1 MAYAKP
7 NQILRDKQ
15 RYVVDLIMR
24 IWVKSSGIGIIAAL
38 MLICFYL
45 LAVIAPIFTSVTV
58 EPLSQYPTSYKNATL
73 AIGSDEQ
80 GKMAYRIDDKG
91 QVQFIDLQNKKQ
103 VSETQI
109 IDNPTAFAAT
119 IESQDWFA
127 FGGSKGQVQFSQI
140 GFQTNYSQGK
150 RQLIPYV
157 ESFTP
162 FPLIQIDEKQQAL
175 TQVALSLTPVEGV
188 VLAQTQDERV
198 LGVELDS
205 VINQMTGESIWK
217 AIPIEFETV
226 SLDKTKKLL
235 SMVITPN
242 NDFLYFLYQH
252 ELQVWTLKDHKAN
265 LRERIALKESAQKL
279 TLLSG
284 AHSVLVQF
292 ENGSLSQWFD
302 TIKNE
307 KRSLTLIR
315 TFNFNGQIKQV
326 APEVYRKGIAI
337 VDAKG
342 DLSLVHTTTE
352 KALYRQH
359 LFDEEVLAVT
369 QPPNAEKL
377 IVLTQKGWQCFEV
390 TNPHPEVSVQSVF
403 GKIWYEGYPDPAY
416 IWQSTAAN
424 DDFESKFSL
433 MPLAFGTLKAA
444 FYALIF
450 AGPIA
455 IGSAIYTAYFMS
467 SNVRRYVKPTIEIME
482 ALPTVIIGLLAG
494 IWLAPIVENNLV
506 AVFSLFVLFPLSM
519 IIIAF
524 IWHILPAHI
533 MRKLPRGQHA
543 ILLIPALIG
552 IGYLTFQYGYIIE
565 SWLFHGD
572 LRSYLGDKG
581 VGYDQRNAL
590 VVGIAMG
597 AAIIPTIYTIAEDAI
612 FSVPKHLSEGSL
624 ALGATQWQTLTKVVL
639 LTASPG
645 IFSAVMMGLG
655 RAVGETMIVLM
666 ATGNTPIMDGNILEG
681 MRTLAANIAIEM
693 PESEMGSTHFR
704 MLFLAA
710 FLLFVF
716 TFFVNSLAEW
726 IRQGLREKYRSL

>member
-7 NQILRDKQ
+7 NQIIRDKQ

-91 QVQFIDLQNKKQ
+91 QVQFIDLQSKKQ

-127 FGGSKGQVQFSQI
+127 FGGSKGQVQFAQI

-157 ESFTP
+157 ESFKP
-162 FPLIQIDEKQQAL
+162 FPLIQIDEKQQTL

-188 VLAQTQDERV
+188 VLAQTQDDRL

-217 AIPIEFETV
+217 AIPIEFEEV
-226 SLDKTKKLL
+226 ALDKTKKLL

-315 TFNFNGQIKQV
+315 TFNFDGQIKQV

-352 KALYRQH
+352 KALYSQH
-359 LFDEEVLAVT
+359 LFNEDVLAVT

-377 IVLTQKGWQCFEV
+377 IVLTQKGWECFEV

>member
-7 NQILRDKQ
+7 NQRSRDKQ
-15 RYVVDLIMR
+15 RRVVDLIMR
-24 IWVKSSGIGIIAAL
+24 VWVKSSGVGIIAAL
-38 MLICFYL
+38 LLICFYL
-45 LAVIAPIFTSVTV
+45 LAVISPIFTSVNV
-58 EPLSQYPTSYKNATL
+58 EPINQYKTKYTHATL

-80 GKMAYRIDDKG
+80 GKMVYRIDESGK
-91 QVQFIDLQNKKQ
+91 VQFIDLLNKRQ
-103 VSETQI
+103 VSEQQI
-109 IDNPTAFAAT
+109 ISNPTAFTTT

-127 FGGSKGQVQFSQI
+127 FGDEKGRVQFAQI
-140 GFQTNYSQGK
+140 GFQTNYSKGN

-157 ESFTP
+157 ESFVP
-162 FPLIQIDEKQQAL
+162 FPSLQLDENKKAL
-175 TQVALSLTPVEGV
+175 TQLALSLTPNEGV
-188 VLAQTQDERV
+188 VLGKTEDNRL
-198 LGVELDS
+198 LGLELDAS
-205 VINQMTGESIWK
+205 INQMTGETLWE
-217 AIPIEFETV
+217 AIPIHFNGTNKV
-226 SLDKTKKLL
+226 KNLL

-242 NDFLYFLYQH
+242 NDFLYLLYQH
-252 ELQVWTLKDHKAN
+252 ELQVWSLSEHQAS
-265 LRERIALKESAQKL
+265 LRESIPLKESAQKL
-279 TLLSG
+279 TLLAG

-292 ENGSLSQWFD
+292 DNGSFSQWFD
-302 TIKNE
+302 TINNE

-315 TFNFNGQIKQV
+315 TFNFDAPIELLS
-326 APEVYRKGIAI
+326 PEVYRKGVSVI
-337 VDAKG
+337 DEKG
-342 DLSLVHTTTE
+342 NLTLIHTTTE
-352 KALYRQH
+352 KALFTQH
-359 LFDEEVLAVT
+359 VFNDSVLAAT
-369 QPPNAEKL
+369 QPPNGEKL
-377 IVLTQKGWQCFEV
+377 IVLTQSGWQCFNV
-390 TNPHPEVSVQSVF
+390 TNPHPEVSLQSVF
-403 GKIWYEGYPDPAY
+403 GKVWYEGYPEPAY

-467 SNVRRYVKPTIEIME
+467 ANVRRYVKPTIEIME

-494 IWLAPIVENNLV
+494 IWLAPIVENNLI
-506 AVFSLFVLFPLSM
+506 AVFSILVFFPLSM

-524 IWHILPAHI
+524 VWHILPAHI

-543 ILLIPALIG
+543 ILLIPALVV
-552 IGYLTFQYGYIIE
+552 IGYFTFKYGYVIE
-565 SWLFHGD
+565 DWLFGGD
-572 LRSYLGDKG
+572 LRNYLGDNG